1 MHTQQGVP
9 SSSKS
14 VGEPFESLIGI
25 TCNPEG
31 PGAGDL
37 LTTAV
42 ELVDLNGGVKSGFF
56 LETLAFEKSSASVIP
71 GLCLLDILQHSC

>member
-1 MHTQQGVP
+1 MHCPHFRNSTKYPWFKLSGLCLLHTQQGVP

-14 VGEPFESLIGI
+14 SSERSESLIGI
-25 TCNPEG
+25 TCNPDG

-42 ELVDLNGGVKSGFF
+42 ELVVLNGGVKSGFF
-56 LETLAFEKSSASVIP
+56 SLRP
-71 GLCLLDILQHSC
+71 